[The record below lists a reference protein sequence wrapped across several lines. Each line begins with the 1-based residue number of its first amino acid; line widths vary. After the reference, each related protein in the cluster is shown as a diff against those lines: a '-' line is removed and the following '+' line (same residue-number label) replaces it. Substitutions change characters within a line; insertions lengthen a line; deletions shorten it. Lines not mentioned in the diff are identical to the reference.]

1 MTRKILALCI
11 AFIALLSFYNPPK
24 DPLFFSDEFDALP
37 SGDMFTSVGA
47 HTEYHYL
54 KEGAPKGNW
63 ALSTFRYGTQNSWG
77 VQRDDNDKI
86 IYQKKKYQDSM
97 EYHPMIVAG
106 DDLWSD
112 YTLEVKFAPTDK
124 TLQSGVVFRYRNDR
138 CNYFFGVKQNK
149 AILKMVKHGTGFHK
163 AYEKI
168 LAEAPFDYKENAYLT
183 AQVTVTGSSITA
195 QFLNGLVL
203 KATDTTY
210 LKGKIALTADIP
222 TKYSYVKL
230 YMADKA
236 KQAFEKERAA
246 KNKIEKDLQ
255 AANPK
260 MKLWKKIDIKGFGVG
275 RNLRFGDLDGD
286 GSTDVLIGQVLH
298 HGAAD
303 SRSELSC
310 LTAMTFDG
318 KRLWQIGKAD
328 LWKDH
333 LTNDV
338 SFQIHD
344 FDNDGKNEVIYTMN
358 YEIHVADAATGKT
371 KYKAPTPL
379 LPATTVT
386 STERILGDCIY
397 FCDLEGKGYDGNIII
412 KDRYKNV
419 WALNNK
425 LEIMWHNPCNTGH
438 YPIAYDVDK
447 DGKEEVMVGY
457 TLFNPDGKIRWTL
470 ADKIQDHADAV
481 AIVDFKN
488 NGDLRF
494 QCAASDEGVFFADMK
509 GQKLKHHFIG
519 HAQNLTVANFRDD
532 LPGLEAVTINF
543 WANQGIVH
551 FFDADG
557 TIYHDFEPNQY
568 GSMVLPLN
576 WTGKTE
582 EFWIHN
588 ANVDEG
594 GVYDGWGRKVVVFP
608 DDGHPDMCN
617 AVLDITGDS
626 RDEIV
631 VWNPEELWIYTQDD
645 NSKKG
650 KLYKPKRN
658 PLYNYS
664 NYQATVSLPG
674 WTE

>member
-1 MTRKILALCI
+1 M
-11 AFIALLSFYNPPK
+11 
-24 DPLFFSDEFDALP
+24 
-37 SGDMFTSVGA
+37 
-47 HTEYHYL
+47 
-54 KEGAPKGNW
+54 
-63 ALSTFRYGTQNSWG
+63 
-77 VQRDDNDKI
+77 
-86 IYQKKKYQDSM
+86 
-97 EYHPMIVAG
+97 
-106 DDLWSD
+106 
-112 YTLEVKFAPTDK
+112 
-124 TLQSGVVFRYRNDR
+124 
-138 CNYFFGVKQNK
+138 
-149 AILKMVKHGTGFHK
+149 
-163 AYEKI
+163 
-168 LAEAPFDYKENAYLT
+168 
-183 AQVTVTGSSITA
+183 
-195 QFLNGLVL
+195 
-203 KATDTTY
+203 
-210 LKGKIALTADIP
+210 
-222 TKYSYVKL
+222 
-230 YMADKA
+230 
-236 KQAFEKERAA
+236 
-246 KNKIEKDLQ
+246 EKDLQ

-260 MKLWKKIDIKGFGVG
+260 LKLWKKIDIKGFGVG
-275 RNLRFGDLDGD
+275 RNLRFGDLNGD
-286 GSTDVLIGQVLH
+286 GTTDVLIGQVLH

-344 FDNDGKNEVIYTMN
+344 LDNDGKNEVIYTMN

-379 LPATTVT
+379 LPVTTGT

-419 WALNNK
+419 WALNSK
-425 LEIMWHNPCNTGH
+425 LETMWHNPCNTGH
-438 YPIAYDVDK
+438 YPFAYDVDK
-447 DGKEEVMVGY
+447 DGKDELMVGY
-457 TLFNPDGKIRWTL
+457 TLFNPDGKIRWTN
-470 ADKIQDHADAV
+470 ADKIDDHADGV

-488 NGDLRF
+488 NGELRLL
-494 QCAASDEGVFFADMK
+494 CAASDEGMFFCDMNGK
-509 GQKLKHHFIG
+509 ILKHHYVG
-519 HAQNLTVANFRDD
+519 HVQNPTVANFRDD
-532 LPGLEAVTINF
+532 LPGLEAVSINF
-543 WANQGIVH
+543 WGNQGIVH
-551 FFDADG
+551 FYDADG

-594 GVYDGWGRKVVVFP
+594 GIYDGWGRKVVVFP

-617 AVLDITGDS
+617 AVLDLTGDA

-645 NSKKG
+645 NPKKD